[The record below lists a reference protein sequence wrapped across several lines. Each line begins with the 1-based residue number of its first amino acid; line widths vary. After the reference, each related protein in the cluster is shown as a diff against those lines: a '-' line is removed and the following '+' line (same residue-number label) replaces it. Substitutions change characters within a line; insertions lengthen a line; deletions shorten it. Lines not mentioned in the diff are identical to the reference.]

1 MHSGVAFGQGQE
13 VWYKKYR
20 KYMIEILEIWKSRRK
35 KYCGAGLADDGRGVV
50 WSVELTGGGDSRQLP
65 EDRRVHCRALLLNCT
80 AYNYKYRYKYQ

>member
-1 MHSGVAFGQGQE
+1 MSRSLKGPE
-13 VWYKKYR
+13 VCTVHTKYR
-20 KYMIEILEIWKSRRK
+20 KYLIEILEIWKSRRK

>member
-1 MHSGVAFGQGQE
+1 MSRSLKGPE
-13 VWYKKYR
+13 VCTVHKKYR

>member
-1 MHSGVAFGQGQE
+1 
-13 VWYKKYR
+13 
-20 KYMIEILEIWKSRRK
+20 MIEILEIWKSRRK